1 MMRLRLFFAEAL
13 RSIKSNAAISTSAI
27 VTVLITGFILGSA
40 LATYLYVQSQ
50 VDTQRGRVEIKA
62 YIQDGATPEQ
72 VNAFQRRVV
81 STAHVQKALYV
92 SKDEALKREQKRLKN
107 SDILDVL
114 PGNPYPASF
123 EITPDNP
130 DNNAGIMKA
139 LEGDPALLRDK
150 LSPTGLSDGG
160 PITKKLLKVS
170 RFISW
175 TGLALVLTLLVSSIL
190 LIANTIRLSIF
201 ARRREVE
208 VMKLVGATNWFI
220 RWPFIIEGVI
230 CGLIG
235 GLLSAMLLFIA
246 KRVIVDNLLLSGGD
260 SLLKGGDASI
270 GFVPLALLVVLTGAA
285 VGALGSGVTLR
296 RFLKV

>member
-1 MMRLRLFFAEAL
+1 MRVRLFIGEAL
-13 RSIKSNAAISTSAI
+13 RSIKSNAAISTAAT

-40 LATYLYVQSQ
+40 LAAYLYVKSQ
-50 VDTQRGRVEIKA
+50 VDNQRGRVEIRA
-62 YIQDGATPEQ
+62 YIQDAATPDQ
-72 VNAFQRRVV
+72 VNALQRRIT
-81 STAHVQKALYV
+81 STAHVKKSQYV
-92 SKDEALKREQKRLKN
+92 SKDEALDRMQKRLKN
-107 SDILDVL
+107 TDILDL
-114 PGNPYPASF
+114 IPGNPLPASF
-123 EITPDNP
+123 EITPDNA
-130 DNNAGIMKA
+130 DNTAGIMKT

-150 LSPTGLSDGG
+150 DTPTGLDDGG
-160 PITKKLLKVS
+160 PITRKLLKVS

-230 CGLIG
+230 CGLVG
-235 GLLSAMLLFIA
+235 GLLSVLLLFTA
-246 KRVIVDNLLLSGGD
+246 KRAFVDNLLADSGTLVQ
-260 SLLKGGDASI
+260 SAPSSI
-270 GFVPLALLVVLTGAA
+270 GFGPLAVLVVLTGVA
-285 VGALGSGVTLR
+285 VGALGSAVTLR